1 MGDELLLL
9 AIVPGRRRIRI
20 RAEER
25 LRFAL
30 RAAELAELSL
40 AGRVVVGTRR
50 IEVLDSRRVDVPR
63 LNNVLHSLETT
74 TPPPGLQNWL
84 RRTPR
89 SLTAEYLSRLEDQKT
104 VRVRRQRVRSG
115 STRHDVLF
123 VDLPRRQALLD
134 RLDRVLSGGSADVRD
149 QTLLVL
155 AQTAGIAAALY
166 PGLRG
171 SAARRRMAALAATDP
186 LPGLADA
193 TRTAD
198 EELAATITAATG
210 DLSRRLGG
218 ELRTLYSDTTT
229 GGHSLGH
236 DLSSPSWSD
245 CHPGGSHHGGG
256 HDSGGGHGD
265 W

>member
-20 RAEER
+20 RAEDR

-40 AGRVVVGTRR
+40 AGRIAVGPRR

-63 LNNVLHSLETT
+63 LSNILHGLDTAT
-74 TPPPGLQNWL
+74 VPPSPQSWL
-84 RRTPR
+84 RGTPR
-89 SLTAEYLSRLEDQKT
+89 SLTTEYLSRLEDQKT

-115 STRHDVLF
+115 STRHDILS
-123 VDLPRRQALLD
+123 VDLPRRQAVLD
-134 RLDRVLSGGSADVRD
+134 RLGRVVFGGVEDARD
-149 QTLLVL
+149 LTLLVL

-166 PGLRG
+166 PGLHG
-171 SAARRRMAALAATDP
+171 SAARRRTAALAATDP

-198 EELAATITAATG
+198 EELATTIAAATG
-210 DLSRRLGG
+210 DLSCRLGG
-218 ELRTLYSDTTT
+218 ELRSLYSDTTT

-236 DLSSPSWSD
+236 DLSSSTWSEG
-245 CHPGGSHHGGG
+245 HTGGSHH